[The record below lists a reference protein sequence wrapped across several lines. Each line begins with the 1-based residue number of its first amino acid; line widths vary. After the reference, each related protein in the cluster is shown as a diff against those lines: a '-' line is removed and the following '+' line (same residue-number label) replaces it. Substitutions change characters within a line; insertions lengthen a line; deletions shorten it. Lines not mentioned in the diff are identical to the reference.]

1 MSVGGTNILL
11 VPPEPNPEQRSIID
25 HPAGGLLVTGG
36 PGSGKTWALRER
48 FARLIEAGVDP
59 ERVAL
64 FTLTRRA
71 GRDARDQVARR
82 LGRSVSDLR
91 IFSVHGYA
99 NSFVTERWF
108 HELGYSVQPSVLS
121 APEQYAQVA
130 EALADE
136 NDSDW
141 PQLGHLRGVRTFGR
155 QIADLMLRC
164 QERLLDPDELDA
176 AVKAAGRSDYLEVAA
191 FYRRYVSAQESS
203 DEVDFGGLLQ
213 QTARKLEAGV
223 PEEERFEHVLVDD
236 FQDATIAA
244 GAIVKALAAAA
255 DGAVFA
261 ADPAGHVFTFQGGS
275 LEPLRSL
282 PVAFPS
288 IGTVELAGSH
298 RLGAG
303 LTALAAL
310 TDPGAEAP
318 EPEPHFEARLMAHPG
333 EEIEAVADEIL
344 RLRVDEDVPW
354 SEIAIVMRRYGSY
367 LNGLRHALARHRI
380 PFTVVAE
387 ETALPTEPAIRPLID
402 LLRFVYRP
410 TLRADLL
417 ETVLASPLVGLDPHE
432 LRRLRRESRA
442 ARVTLLDLV
451 QNGGP
456 DRPEE
461 PILATK
467 VGYFRELVSDIPRI
481 EKRLGPDG
489 LLFELWTRRPDAAE
503 LVASDE
509 PSARRALDAI
519 SAFADTI
526 YRFAERRPEASI
538 KDYLETLEAVDFAP
552 DPWIPPEERRPDAVR
567 VISAHRTQ
575 GLEFEAVLIPGCLEG
590 EFPSLSRGDPLV
602 SIERLIDPT
611 SPSERL
617 RARAAEE
624 RALFRMAVSRARR
637 RTILF
642 ASSSAGD
649 RNPRTPSRFAAK
661 LGLQWLPTGDPGG
674 TGGTGGA
681 PASLRSMETALRRH
695 LADPMEPAAR
705 RLAAAAALPATGARP
720 ERWWGR
726 NEWTDPG
733 VELHPDG
740 DEYKTSYSRISPMEN
755 CGLQYLYAQEL
766 GLDNETSHAMW
777 VGTLFHS
784 IVDRVQR
791 GEIPRSEIAILET
804 FESEW
809 DPARFESGVVEHQRH
824 RDMEGM
830 LLTWLDADWGTPLRS
845 EVGFSF
851 ELPGATLRGKIDAVF
866 PMADGKVRVVD
877 YKTSRY
883 SVSVAEA
890 QESLQLAT
898 YYLAVKRTP
907 ELAELGEPAS
917 LELAYP
923 AQPFKRG
930 GFAIRSADP
939 SKTADYEEENTER
952 LTQLIAAV
960 RQEDFMPDAD
970 ADCRYCR
977 FKTICPLYPE
987 GNEAPVAIG
996 RQAEGACR

>member
-1 MSVGGTNILL
+1 MPL
-11 VPPEPNPEQRSIID
+11 EPDPEQQQIVD
-25 HPAGGLLVTGG
+25 HPAGALLVTGG

-48 FARLIEAGVDP
+48 FARLIESGTDP
-59 ERVAL
+59 EKVAL

-136 NDSDW
+136 SEGDW

-155 QIADLMLRC
+155 QVADLMLRC
-164 QERLLDPDELDA
+164 QERLLDPDDLDA
-176 AVKAAGRSDYLEVAA
+176 AVEASGRTDYAEIAA
-191 FYRRYVSAQESS
+191 FYRRYVNAQVSS
-203 DEVDFGGLLQ
+203 DEVDFGGILQ
-213 QTARKLEAGV
+213 QTARRLETGV
-223 PEEERFEHVLVDD
+223 PDGERFEHVLVDD

-255 DGAVFA
+255 TSVVFV
-261 ADPAGHVFTFQGGS
+261 ADPAGHVFTYQGGS

-282 PVAFPS
+282 PVVFPAVA
-288 IGTVELAGSH
+288 TVELKGSH
-298 RLGAG
+298 RLGPDIA
-303 LTALAAL
+303 ALAAL
-310 TDPGAEAP
+310 TDPTVADPDLSGRSGGT
-318 EPEPHFEARLMAHPG
+318 FEARLMAHAG
-333 EEIEAVADEIL
+333 EEVEAVADEIL
-344 RLRVDEDVPW
+344 HLRVDEDIPW
-354 SEIAIVMRRYGSY
+354 SEIAVVMRRYGSY
-367 LNGLRHALARHRI
+367 LNGLRHALARHNI

-402 LLRFVYRP
+402 LLRYVYKP
-410 TLRADLL
+410 ALREGLL
-417 ETVLASPLVGLDPHE
+417 ETVLTSPLVGLDPHE
-432 LRRLRRESRA
+432 LRRLRRESRT
-442 ARVTLLDLV
+442 ARMPLLDLV
-451 QNGGP
+451 QGASSE
-456 DRPEE
+456 RPEE
-461 PILATK
+461 PELAEK
-467 VGYFRELVSDIPRI
+467 VGGFRKLVAEIPAL

-489 LLFELWTRRPDAAE
+489 LIFELWTRRPDAAE
-503 LVASDE
+503 LVASE
-509 PSARRALDAI
+509 ESWATRALDAI

-526 YRFAERRPEASI
+526 YRFAERRPDASI
-538 KDYLETLEAVDFAP
+538 QDYLETLEAVDFAP

-602 SIERLIDPT
+602 SIERLVDLR

-637 RTILF
+637 RTVLF
-642 ASSSAGD
+642 ASDSKGD
-649 RNPRTPSRFAAK
+649 RNPRTPSRFAAR
-661 LGLQWLPTGDPGG
+661 LGLEWVSSSDTP
-674 TGGTGGA
+674 A
-681 PASLRSMETALRRH
+681 NPASLRSMETALRRR
-695 LADPMEPAAR
+695 LADEQETPER
-705 RLAAAAALPATGARP
+705 RLAAAAAFPATGAQP

-726 NEWTDPG
+726 NDWTDPR
-733 VELHPDG
+733 VALHPEG
-740 DEYKTSYSRISPMEN
+740 TEYRTSYSRISSMEN

-784 IVDRVQR
+784 IVDRVQQ
-791 GEIPRSEIAILET
+791 GLIPYSEIAILET

-809 DPARFESGVVEHQRH
+809 DPARFDSSVVERQRH
-824 RDMEGM
+824 HDMEQM
-830 LLTWLDADWGTPLRS
+830 LLTWLAAGWGTPLRS
-845 EVGFSF
+845 EVGFAF
-851 ELPGATLRGKIDAVF
+851 ELPGATIRGKIDAIF
-866 PMADGKVRVVD
+866 RNDNGRLRIVD

-883 SVSVAEA
+883 AVSKADA

-898 YYLAVKRTP
+898 YFLAVKRTP
-907 ELAELGEPAS
+907 ELSALGEPGV

-923 AQPFKRG
+923 AKPYQRG
-930 GFAIRSADP
+930 GFTTRSATP
-939 SKTADYEEENTER
+939 EATADYEKENTDR
-952 LTQLIAAV
+952 LTQLIARV
-960 RQEDFMPDAD
+960 RQEDFAPNPDAE
-970 ADCRYCR
+970 CMHCR
-977 FKTICPLYPE
+977 FATICPLYPE
-987 GNEAPVAIG
+987 GGEAATAMAPATRV
-996 RQAEGACR
+996 EGASR